1 MRYYLVIHK
10 MHGPKIRYGARADVF
25 ASETAHAGGMAPLY
39 VVPVLRS
46 RVDGL
51 KQAIRLGVWGR
62 ALLREAGAI

>member
-1 MRYYLVIHK
+1 MRYYLVMHK
-10 MHGPKIRYGARADVF
+10 THGSKIRFGKRADVLT
-25 ASETAHAGGMAPLY
+25 AETTHAGGVAPLY